1 MIPVILSGG
10 SGTRLWPL
18 SRTDHPKQFLRLL
31 SDHSLIQETLL
42 RLKGVNEQ
50 KPIVICHESHRFK
63 VLEHSRQI
71 HQPLESIFLE
81 PVARNTAPALALVAL
96 QRVAL
101 GKNEPLLVLP
111 ADHRI
116 LDIKA
121 FQQALKIAEQHALT
135 GALVSLGVEAEEPH
149 TGYGYIKRGGRK
161 GNAYRIESFREK
173 PDLDTARKY
182 VESGDY
188 YWNSGIFMFQ
198 PEAYLDEL
206 QRNEPGIVVACH
218 EALSRLH
225 SDLQFLR
232 IDEKAYTRSPS
243 RSIDYAVMEHT
254 RKGVVVPVACGWSD
268 IGSWTA
274 LQACSESDEAGN
286 VIEGKA
292 IVEQCSNSYIRSSH
306 RTVAAVGVDN
316 LVIIDSHDA
325 VMVASADHVQLVGK
339 LAKQFQSDPVDSLSQ
354 EEEVFR
360 PWGHY
365 KNLSVDEGYCV
376 RKLCIHP
383 GASLSEHSHKLRS
396 ESWVVLKGEARVRLD
411 GQVHDLGP
419 GESINI
425 KSQLKHRLENIGK
438 DALEVIETQ
447 TGLTISEED
456 IERVQPE

>member
-18 SRTDHPKQFLRLL
+18 SRKDHPKQFLKLL

-42 RLKGVNEQ
+42 RLKGLSKQ

-71 HQPLESIFLE
+71 NQPLEAIFLE
-81 PVARNTAPALALVAL
+81 PMARNTAPALALVAL

-101 GKNEPLLVLP
+101 GQNEPLLVLP

-116 LDIKA
+116 LDVKA
-121 FQQALKIAEQHALT
+121 FQDALKVAELHALT
-135 GALVSLGVEAEEPH
+135 GALVALGVEAEEPH
-149 TGYGYIKRGGRK
+149 TGYGYIKRGGK
-161 GNAYRIESFREK
+161 KCNAYRIDSFREK
-173 PDLDTARKY
+173 PDLATAKSY

-218 EALSRLH
+218 KALASLH
-225 SDLQFLR
+225 EDLQFLR
-232 IDEKAYTRSPS
+232 INEQAYGSSPS
-243 RSIDYAVMEHT
+243 NSIDYAVMEHT
-254 RKGVVVPVACGWSD
+254 RKGVVVPVSCGWSD
-268 IGSWTA
+268 IGSWTS
-274 LQACSESDEAGN
+274 LQACSEADEQGN
-286 VIEGKA
+286 VIKGKA
-292 IVEQCSNSYIRSSH
+292 IVEQCSNSYIRSGH
-306 RTVAAVGVDN
+306 RTVAAVGLENV
-316 LVIIDSHDA
+316 VIVDSHDA
-325 VMVASADHVQLVGK
+325 VMVASADHVQDVGK
-339 LAKQFQSDPVDSLSQ
+339 LAKQFQSPSSVKLPQQ

-365 KNLSVDEGYCV
+365 KNLSVEDNYCV
-376 RKLCIHP
+376 RKLSILP
-383 GASLSEHSHKLRS
+383 GASLSEHSHNLRS
-396 ESWVVLKGEARVRLD
+396 ESWVVLQGQARVRVE

-425 KSQLKHRLENIGK
+425 KSKLKHRLENVGEGP
-438 DALEVIETQ
+438 LEIIETQ
-447 TGLTISEED
+447 TGLAISEED
-456 IERVQPE
+456 IDRI

>member
-18 SRTDHPKQFLRLL
+18 SRKDHPKQFLQLL
-31 SDHSLIQETLL
+31 SGHSLIQETLL
-42 RLKGVNEQ
+42 RLKGVTEQ

-71 HQPLESIFLE
+71 HQSMEAIFLE

-101 GKNEPLLVLP
+101 GMNEPLLVLP

-149 TGYGYIKRGGRK
+149 TGYGYIKRGGKK
-161 GNAYRIESFREK
+161 GNAYRIDSFREK
-173 PDLDTARKY
+173 PDLMTARGY

-218 EALSRLH
+218 KALSGLH
-225 SDLQFLR
+225 EDLQFLR
-232 IDEKAYTRSPS
+232 INEKAYASSPS
-243 RSIDYAVMEHT
+243 SSIDYAVMEHT
-254 RKGVVVPVACGWSD
+254 RKGVVVPVSCGWSD
-268 IGSWTA
+268 IGSWTS
-274 LQACSESDEAGN
+274 LQACSQPDEAGN
-286 VIEGKA
+286 VIKGKV
-292 IVEQCSNSYIRSSH
+292 IVEQCSNSYIRSGH
-306 RTVAAVGVDN
+306 RTIAAVGLEN
-316 LVIIDSHDA
+316 LVIVDSHDA
-325 VMVASADHVQLVGK
+325 VMVAHADHVQDVGK
-339 LAKQFQSDPVDSLSQ
+339 LAKQFQASAVVSLPQQ

-365 KNLSVDEGYCV
+365 KNLSVEEGYCV
-376 RKLCIHP
+376 RKLSILP

-396 ESWVVLKGEARVRLD
+396 ESWVVLKGQARVRVE

-425 KSQLKHRLENIGK
+425 KSPLKHRLENMGK
-438 DALEVIETQ
+438 GTLEIIETQ
-447 TGLTISEED
+447 TGLAISEED
-456 IERVQPE
+456 IDRI

>member
-18 SRTDHPKQFLRLL
+18 SRKDHPKQFLRLL

-42 RLKGVNEQ
+42 RLRGVTEQ
-50 KPIVICHESHRFK
+50 KPVVICHESHRFK

-71 HQPLESIFLE
+71 DQPLESIFLE

-116 LDIKA
+116 LDIES
-121 FQQALKIAEQHALT
+121 FQQALKVAEQHALT
-135 GALVSLGVEAEEPH
+135 GALVSLGVEAKEPS
-149 TGYGYIKRGGRK
+149 TGYGYIRRGGQQ
-161 GNAYRIESFREK
+161 GNAYRIQSFREK
-173 PDLDTARKY
+173 PDPETARKY

-188 YWNSGIFMFQ
+188 YWNSGIFMFR

-218 EALSRLH
+218 EALNSLH
-225 SDLQFLR
+225 ADLQFLR
-232 IDEKAYTRSPS
+232 INEKAYARSPS
-243 RSIDYAVMEHT
+243 NSIDYAVMEHT
-254 RKGVVVPVACGWSD
+254 RKGVVVPVACEWSD

-274 LQACSESDEAGN
+274 LQACSEPDEFGN
-286 VIEGKA
+286 VIKGKA
-292 IVEQCSNSYIRSSH
+292 IVEQCSNSYIRSGH
-306 RTVAAVGVDN
+306 RTIAAVGVDN

-325 VMVASADHVQLVGK
+325 VMVTSVDHVQNVGK
-339 LAKQFQSDPVDSLSQ
+339 LANQFQSGTSVSLLQ

-365 KNLSVDEGYCV
+365 KNLSLGEGYCV
-376 RKLCIHP
+376 RKLSIFP

-396 ESWVVLKGEARVRLD
+396 ESWVVLKGEARILLD
-411 GQVHDLGP
+411 GEVHDLGP

-425 KSQLKHRLENIGK
+425 KSQLRHRLENIGE
-438 DALEVIETQ
+438 DTLEVVETQ
-447 TGLTISEED
+447 TGQTVSEED
-456 IERVQPE
+456 IDRA